1 MALDRVFEELGLDSK
16 DREILFELDL
26 NSRISV
32 NKLAKKVKLN
42 PGTVNYRIKKLEEK
56 KIILGYYSV
65 VDASL
70 IGFEQFRVYLKYQYI
85 NPEKE
90 EELLDYL
97 MKNEMVWWVGKIGGE
112 FDLAFVIWAKNS
124 FEFSE
129 FWKKLMLKY
138 RNLFQKINVS
148 DYTGLHQFNLAF
160 LNPEDK
166 RRKKIFSGTDKR
178 ISISKKEREILK
190 IISSDARTPSVEI
203 AKKLK
208 LTPIQVKYALNKMKK
223 LGLIQGFRLKFN
235 FDLFGLNYYKVNFNL
250 KDLKQYKKLADFAL
264 EHENIIYVDQTIGF
278 SDFEIELVASS
289 HKEFIEIIKEMK
301 EKFSEIIKDYD
312 YILYS
317 EILKIKYF

>member
-1 MALDRVFEELGLDSK
+1 MSLNEVFAKLGLDSK

-26 NSRISV
+26 DSRVSV
-32 NKLAKKVKLN
+32 NKLAKNVKLK

-56 KIILGYYSV
+56 NIVLGYYTAI
-65 VDASL
+65 DRSL
-70 IGFEQFRVYLKYQYI
+70 LGFEQFRVYLKYQYI

-90 EELLDYL
+90 QELVDYL
-97 MKNEMVWWVGKIGGE
+97 MENEMIWWVGKIGGE
-112 FDLAFVIWAKNS
+112 FDLCFVIWARNT
-124 FEFSE
+124 FEFNE

-138 RNLFQKINVS
+138 RNLFQKMSVS
-148 DYTGLHQFNLAF
+148 VYVGLYQFNLAF
-160 LNPEDK
+160 LNPENEK
-166 RRKKIFSGTDKR
+166 RVKIFSGTDKR
-178 ISISKKEREILK
+178 VSISKKEEKILK
-190 IISSDARTPSVEI
+190 LISDNARMPSIEI

-235 FDLFGLNYYKVNFNL
+235 FDLFGLNYYKVQFNL

-264 EHENIIYVDQTIGF
+264 QHKNIIYIDQTIGVE
-278 SDFEIELVASS
+278 DFETELIASS
-289 HKEFIEIIKEMK
+289 HKEFMGIIKEMK
-301 EKFSEIIKDYD
+301 EKFSEIIKDYN